1 MKDMEIDRV
10 RVYAVGPEIPRY
22 AWASD
27 MPEQYMTNNIVR
39 ITTRGGLEGIAGAIV
54 FTDFGYTSAIAET
67 IRRMVPFTIGETPF
81 ERETLWGR
89 MLKYDFPTAPQA
101 LSVIDTALWDLTAKH
116 AGLPLYQMLGGS
128 RSRAP
133 SYASLVMLDSAEA
146 YVDYIAEL
154 REEGFRA
161 FKLHCWC
168 EVERDI
174 AMAEAV
180 RAHHDD
186 PGLRFML
193 DSEMRY
199 SREDALRAARALEA
213 LDFEWLEAPFWDT
226 DLEGYRELNRR
237 TDLRIIPA
245 GNWILAPQLLDHALR
260 TGCWSSAR
268 FDVTVAGGFTQ
279 SNKLMGVAAAHG
291 AKVEVQCWGY
301 TLTHAA
307 NLHLIL
313 ANENAGYFEQPV
325 EYGPYEFGAIDVI
338 RTDAQGYVHAP
349 DGPGLGVRMDW
360 EAIEAASFL
369 TYEVTGKD

>member
-1 MKDMEIDRV
+1 MARILIAEDDKAMRVFLDRALSHSGHDV
-10 RVYAVGPEIPRY
+10 NAVPSGDTAARY
-22 AWASD
+22 VENEPFDLLVMDID
-27 MPEQYMTNNIVR
+27 MPGMNGVDLARQVLAKTP
-39 ITTRGGLEGIAGAIV
+39 GQAILFV
-54 FTDFGYTSAIAET
+54 T
-67 IRRMVPFTIGETPF
+67 
-81 ERETLWGR
+81 
-89 MLKYDFPTAPQA
+89 
-101 LSVIDTALWDLTAKH
+101 
-116 AGLPLYQMLGGS
+116 
-128 RSRAP
+128 
-133 SYASLVMLDSAEA
+133 
-146 YVDYIAEL
+146 
-154 REEGFRA
+154 GF
-161 FKLHCWC
+161 
-168 EVERDI
+168 
-174 AMAEAV
+174 
-180 RAHHDD
+180 
-186 PGLRFML
+186 
-193 DSEMRY
+193 
-199 SREDALRAARALEA
+199 AARALEA